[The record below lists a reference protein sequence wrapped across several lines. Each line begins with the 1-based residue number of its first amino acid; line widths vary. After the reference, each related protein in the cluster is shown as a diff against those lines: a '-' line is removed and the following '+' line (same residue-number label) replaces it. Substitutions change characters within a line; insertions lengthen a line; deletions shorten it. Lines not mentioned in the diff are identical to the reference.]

1 MSDNRIL
8 FSIGQTIKA
17 LRNERGW
24 SQEQL
29 SEKNGVD
36 RSFLGKIERGE
47 VNVSILTLCDIA
59 KALSVNFQT
68 LINFQHEA
76 QSSVDNHRK

>member
-1 MSDNRIL
+1 MKDINVLER
-8 FSIGQTIKA
+8 IGQTIRTHRLEK
-17 LRNERGW
+17 GW

-29 SEKNGVD
+29 SEKSGVD

-47 VNVSILTLCDIA
+47 VNVSVLTLCDIA

-68 LINFQHEA
+68 LINSQHEA
-76 QSSVDNHRK
+76 